1 MKDDTRIINVNP
13 IFMALSDVEEVVAPL
28 RSEDLPGLSV
38 SELRSTLR
46 ARDLPAMGLKRELVA
61 RLQEALELQ
70 ADSTS
75 VAID

>member
-1 MKDDTRIINVNP
+1 
-13 IFMALSDVEEVVAPL
+13 MALSEVEEVVAPL

-38 SELRSTLR
+38 SELRSQLR